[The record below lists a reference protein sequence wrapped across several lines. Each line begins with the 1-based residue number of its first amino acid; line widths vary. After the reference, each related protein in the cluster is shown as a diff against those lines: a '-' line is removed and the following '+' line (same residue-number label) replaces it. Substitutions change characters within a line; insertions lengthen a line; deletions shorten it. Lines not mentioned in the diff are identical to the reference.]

1 MFRSF
6 ESVGLV
12 MFLFYVGIQ
21 VIEYECLYVLMVG
34 TISKCK
40 DRLFLS

>member
-6 ESVGLV
+6 EFVGLV

-21 VIEYECLYVLMVG
+21 VIGYDCLFILMAG
-34 TISKCK
+34 TMNKCK
-40 DRLFLS
+40 DRLFFS